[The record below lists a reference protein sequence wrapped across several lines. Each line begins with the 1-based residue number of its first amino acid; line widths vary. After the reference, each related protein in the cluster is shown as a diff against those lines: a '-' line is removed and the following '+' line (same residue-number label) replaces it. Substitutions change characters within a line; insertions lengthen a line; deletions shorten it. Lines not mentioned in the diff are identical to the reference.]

1 MIHATM
7 DMDPMEA
14 NFDILVDFADG
25 YILTSIP
32 MLNQCQHDELAKSYH
47 LNDVFTLIQAQSRY
61 MGTQV
66 VSWDIHDSQP
76 KFKFSTEGNADEGLP

>member
-7 DMDPMEA
+7 DMHPMEA

-25 YILTSIP
+25 YILTFIP
-32 MLNQCQHDELAKSYH
+32 MLNQCQHDELAKSYQ
-47 LNDVFTLIQAQSRY
+47 LQDVFSLIQAQSRY